1 MATKNSV
8 NNATGDLTVDPGAA
22 TDSFV
27 QFAIGASKDFRIG
40 VDDTDDFYKIAEG
53 NALGTNDTFIMTDD
67 GERTM
72 PLNPA
77 FLGNLDNDIVNATGD
92 GVDMTILFDA
102 EIFDQTGDFSI
113 VTGLFTAPRTGLYFF
128 ARSTRLDDLTS
139 VNDDYLM
146 SFDTSNRF
154 YIGVGYGSVV
164 TVPEGTG
171 RQHWSMLCDMD
182 VGDTA
187 AARIRASGG
196 GKTVDIIGDAT
207 TPQTYFSGYLAA

>member
-22 TDSFV
+22 ADSFV

-77 FLGNLDNDIVNATGD
+77 FLGNLDNDILNATGD
-92 GVDMTILFDA
+92 NLDVTILFDA

-113 VTGLFTAPRTGLYFF
+113 VTGLFTAPRTGRYFF
-128 ARSTRLDDLTS
+128 ARNTRLDGLTS
-139 VNDDYLM
+139 AMDGYLM
-146 SFDTSNRF
+146 SLLTSNRT
-154 YIGVGYGSVV
+154 YIGVGYSSIV

-171 RQHWSMLCDMD
+171 RWHWSMLCDMD
-182 VGDTA
+182 AGDTA
-187 AARIRASGG
+187 ASRIRASGG
-196 GKTVDIIGDAT
+196 GRTADIIGDAT
-207 TPQTYFSGYLAA
+207 DPQTYFSGYLAA